1 MAVAQ
6 MRVPTM
12 FTAVDRFSD
21 VVSRMTSKTSH
32 FSKSTVGAINR
43 VDHRLNNMWGSMNSI
58 SQMAIGGGVGGLFYY
73 AGKDIMDYETAIHS
87 LGAVTGTVVGSMN
100 KEIESLGKET
110 GRSVID
116 IAKGFENVGSKM
128 SEYLKNPEALKSI
141 TRASILL
148 ANASRMSVDDATEGL
163 TSLMNQFGLKA
174 DKALHL
180 VNKLSAGEDV
190 GAATISQTIDMT
202 RQFAASIRMAGG
214 TAEEAIALVQAT
226 SKTMGNIGVGRGFRN
241 IAIDMLTGKGM
252 DRNKLKALKMVGADI
267 DIISAKSTHFYDR
280 LLEIKKLLGNNQAM
294 GMFFKKTGMEAGG
307 TFLRDFGMY
316 EEYLGKIRANN
327 TAIAKAAKNT
337 STLSYAIEK
346 LKATFTNFVVTNNDA
361 NGALGMTK
369 SLVGW
374 MTDNM
379 GTLIKVL
386 ISVLAVFLA
395 WKAIVGVIALINGVM
410 ATFNAIMAVHR
421 FIVLWATMT
430 NVSYAASLWAV
441 AAATLAAYW
450 PLLLIAG
457 ALGVLVYSMWDTKS
471 ATDAMVGGQIS
482 GLDKSNMAW
491 KNSTS
496 VMAGELGKQQSLL
509 KGNQPVIQSPSMGK
523 GILGDIAQRK
533 AQRKAEIAAMP
544 PMRTIDGPLFNPDK
558 TPVKYVNTASEAE
571 TPKNLAGTNT
581 LTEEKIIN
589 LMNSKGGTLDIN
601 LKAPDNYDMDVD
613 SKNVKGI
620 DVKTS
625 SNQGKR

>member
-1 MAVAQ
+1 
-6 MRVPTM
+6 
-12 FTAVDRFSD
+12 
-21 VVSRMTSKTSH
+21 
-32 FSKSTVGAINR
+32 
-43 VDHRLNNMWGSMNSI
+43 
-58 SQMAIGGGVGGLFYY
+58 
-73 AGKDIMDYETAIHS
+73 
-87 LGAVTGTVVGSMN
+87 
-100 KEIESLGKET
+100 
-110 GRSVID
+110 
-116 IAKGFENVGSKM
+116 
-128 SEYLKNPEALKSI
+128 
-141 TRASILL
+141 
-148 ANASRMSVDDATEGL
+148 
-163 TSLMNQFGLKA
+163 
-174 DKALHL
+174 
-180 VNKLSAGEDV
+180 
-190 GAATISQTIDMT
+190 
-202 RQFAASIRMAGG
+202 
-214 TAEEAIALVQAT
+214 
-226 SKTMGNIGVGRGFRN
+226 
-241 IAIDMLTGKGM
+241 
-252 DRNKLKALKMVGADI
+252 
-267 DIISAKSTHFYDR
+267 
-280 LLEIKKLLGNNQAM
+280 
-294 GMFFKKTGMEAGG
+294 
-307 TFLRDFGMY
+307 
-316 EEYLGKIRANN
+316 
-327 TAIAKAAKNT
+327 
-337 STLSYAIEK
+337 
-346 LKATFTNFVVTNNDA
+346 
-361 NGALGMTK
+361 
-369 SLVGW
+369 
-374 MTDNM
+374 
-379 GTLIKVL
+379 
-386 ISVLAVFLA
+386 
-395 WKAIVGVIALINGVM
+395 
-410 ATFNAIMAVHR
+410 
-421 FIVLWATMT
+421 MT

-509 KGNQPVIQSPSMGK
+509 KGNQPVIQSPSMAK

-544 PMRTIDGPLFNPDK
+544 PMKTLSGPLFNPDK